1 MTRRLDTLRSLS
13 RPTQRYITA
22 VCASA
27 AGAVAAVAV
36 AAWQPPLDWAL
47 LGVLVALCVGGKW
60 SEILAPGHYSLQPSY
75 AALVWGCLLEPSW
88 VAPILALACFAPDLF
103 RGETATYKVVFNVAN
118 YTIVGVIVSL
128 FAVSA
133 DFGEAAFGFGPVLAA
148 FGAAAAGALV
158 NHGLIVVAI
167 ALAGEQ
173 PLRGTF
179 KQLTDGLPLS
189 VGVGLTG
196 AVMAVLYTIDPA
208 LLILAVGPVGLL
220 YRALWVPMLRH
231 QADTDPKTGLYH
243 SERIRE
249 ELSAQIEAAR
259 SGGRVAVAMIDLD
272 HLRAINSR
280 CGHLAGDRAIRAVA
294 DALAEV
300 AAQHGAAGRFGG
312 EEFCLVLPGLSAPR
326 AKALLDGVRHAV
338 RAVDFRETDRELLVT
353 FSAGIA
359 VFPDHGDTDDAVL
372 TAADVALYDA
382 KAAGRDRVRI
392 ALSEASRGALED
404 LDSGSVPPSE
414 QPLPAASVA
423 GSRLVAA
430 ARVLGGRRATD
441 RDAGALGR
449 ARSELGDALGLVS
462 RMQQSFLQAILM
474 LARALEDK
482 DPFAAGSTDRVA
494 DITVRLASELRYTDV
509 DVRALT
515 VGAALRDVGKA
526 GVREAILHKHGHLD
540 PLEREEVRSHADFA
554 SRLVAELELPVV
566 VKHMVRSHHERW
578 DGAGY
583 PDHLAGEDI
592 PLAARIL
599 AVADALDA
607 MLSPRPYRPAMDLAE
622 ARAEIR
628 GGAGSQFC
636 PRVAQALE
644 RCLDH
649 DPGWMVSVAVHPS
662 KFEVD
667 GLQNPSAASR

>member
-1 MTRRLDTLRSLS
+1 VVL
-13 RPTQRYITA
+13 
-22 VCASA
+22 VCAA
-27 AGAVAAVAV
+27 AGLSVAGLSLV
-36 AAWQPPLDWAL
+36 AWQPQPDWTL
-47 LGVLVALCVGGKW
+47 LGVLAWLCVLGNL

-75 AALVWGCLLEPSW
+75 AALVWGCLLEPTW
-88 VAPILALACFAPDLF
+88 GAPLLAVACFFPEIVHRTD
-103 RGETATYKVVFNVAN
+103 TAAYKVVFNIAN

-128 FAVSA
+128 FAGAA
-133 DFGEAAFGFGPVLAA
+133 DVGDVA
-148 FGAAAAGALV
+148 FGAVPVVAMLAAAGAGAVV
-158 NHGLIVVAI
+158 NHGMIVTAI

-189 VGVGLTG
+189 IGVGLTG
-196 AVMAVLYTIDPA
+196 GVLAVLWTVDAA
-208 LLILAVGPVGLL
+208 LLLLAIGPVGLL

-249 ELSAQIEAAR
+249 ELTAQIEAAR
-259 SGGRVAVAMIDLD
+259 SGGGVAVAMIDLD
-272 HLRAINSR
+272 HLRTINSR

-294 DALAEV
+294 DQLAGI

-312 EEFCLVLPGLSAPR
+312 EEFCLVLPGTTASG
-326 AKALLDGVRHAV
+326 AKLLLDDVRH
-338 RAVDFRETDRELLVT
+338 RLRDVDFREADAEVRVT
-353 FSAGIA
+353 FSAGVA

-392 ALSEASRGALED
+392 ALSEASRGVLED
-404 LDSGSVPPSE
+404 VHGATTSFIQ

-423 GSRLVAA
+423 GSRIFAA

-441 RDAGALGR
+441 RDAARLGR
-449 ARSELGDALGLVS
+449 AHAELSDALGLIS
-462 RMQQSFLQAILM
+462 RMQQSFLQTILR

-494 DITVRLASELRYTDV
+494 DITIRLAAELRYTEI
-509 DVRALT
+509 DVRSLGL
-515 VGAALRDVGKA
+515 GAALRDVGKA
-526 GVREAILHKHGHLD
+526 SVREVVLQKHGNLD

-554 SRLVAELELPVV
+554 SQLVAELELPVV

-578 DGAGY
+578 DGGGY
-583 PDHLAGEDI
+583 PDHLAGEEI

-607 MLSPRPYRPAMDLAE
+607 MLSPRPYRPALGLDE
-622 ARAEIR
+622 ARREIR
-628 GGAGSQFC
+628 SGAGAQFC
-636 PRVAQALE
+636 PRVAAGLE
-644 RCLDH
+644 RCLDR
-649 DPGWMVSVAVHPS
+649 DPGWVLNVAVHPS
-662 KFEVD
+662 KNEMA
-667 GLQNPSAASR
+667 GLRDASSASNMR